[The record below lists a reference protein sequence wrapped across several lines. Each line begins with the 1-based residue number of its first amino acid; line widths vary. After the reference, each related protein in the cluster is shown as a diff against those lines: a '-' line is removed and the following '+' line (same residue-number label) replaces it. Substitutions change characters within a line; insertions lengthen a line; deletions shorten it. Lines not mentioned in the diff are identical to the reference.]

1 MSCASARSHRSIQIG
16 IRIVR
21 RSVLI
26 AHSSTGE
33 VGTELIPIS
42 DRMFSTGVNLTLSC
56 SSKQILC
63 LSNGHGEDLIT
74 GQIIQAMRQDQPQ
87 SKIKIA
93 AMPIVGSGNAYQKL
107 GVPMI
112 GPTQTLPSGGVFY
125 MNPFMLVRDLWSGLI
140 SLTWQQLRAVW
151 QYSRACDLLL
161 VTGDIVV
168 VAIAHLTG
176 RPYMVMLCAHSS
188 YYEGRVELGWLLW
201 RCLSSARC
209 LAVFTRDQRT
219 ATDLNQQGLTKAW
232 FAGTPVM
239 DALVPQGKDLK
250 LKPNWPMIALLPGS
264 RLPEARH
271 NLELMLHLAIAITQ
285 QIGEQAQFWAALVPN
300 LMTELAAIAQA
311 NGWQYQVD
319 QLTYALP
326 TGIVTIQVAAD
337 AFADIIQQSSLVIGM
352 TGTAIE
358 QAVGLGKPVIT
369 IPGLG
374 PAFTYRFAEAQMR
387 LLGPSIQVI
396 GDRPADAEILQQAA
410 QRVQATLAD
419 ATYLQAC
426 RQNGRERMGEPGGS
440 LAIANFLA
448 NYLAG
453 LTS

>member
-1 MSCASARSHRSIQIG
+1 
-16 IRIVR
+16 
-21 RSVLI
+21 
-26 AHSSTGE
+26 
-33 VGTELIPIS
+33 
-42 DRMFSTGVNLTLSC
+42 LSC
-56 SSKQILC
+56 PSKQILC

-74 GQIIQAMRQDQPQ
+74 GQIIRVLQQNQPQ
-87 SKIKIA
+87 INIA
-93 AMPIVGSGNAYQKL
+93 AMPIVGSGSAYRKL

-125 MNPFMLVRDLWSGLI
+125 MNPFMLLRDLWSGLL

-151 QYSRACDLLL
+151 QYSHDCDLLL

-168 VAIAHLTG
+168 VAIAHLTS

-209 LAVFTRDQRT
+209 LVVFTRDQRT
-219 ATDLNQQGLTKAW
+219 ATDLNQQGLAKAR
-232 FAGTPVM
+232 FVGTPVM

-250 LKPNWPMIALLPGS
+250 LNPSWPMIALLPGS
-264 RLPEARH
+264 RLPEARY
-271 NLELMLHLAIAITQ
+271 NLALMLRLAIAISE
-285 QIGEQAQFWAALVPN
+285 GKQAQFWAALVPDM
-300 LMTELAAIAQA
+300 LTELAAIAQV
-311 NGWQYQVD
+311 NGWQYEANH
-319 QLTYALP
+319 LTYALP
-326 TGIVTIQVAAD
+326 SGIVTIDFAVD
-337 AFADIIQQSSLVIGM
+337 AFADIVQQSSLVIGM

-387 LLGPSIQVI
+387 LLGSSIQVI

-410 QRVQATLAD
+410 QQVQATLAD
-419 ATYLQAC
+419 PTYLETC
-426 RQNGRERMGEPGGS
+426 RQNGRERMGQPGGS
-440 LAIANFLA
+440 VAIADFLA
-448 NYLAG
+448 DYLAG
-453 LTS
+453 LT

>member
-1 MSCASARSHRSIQIG
+1 MNLHRD
-16 IRIVR
+16 
-21 RSVLI
+21 
-26 AHSSTGE
+26 
-33 VGTELIPIS
+33 VGTVSAPTS
-42 DRMFSTGVNLTLSC
+42 DRMFSKGVNLALSC

-74 GQIIQAMRQDQPQ
+74 GQIIRALDQNQ
-87 SKIKIA
+87 LQINIA
-93 AMPIVGSGNAYQKL
+93 AMPIVGSGSAYRKL
-107 GVPMI
+107 DVPMI

-125 MNPFMLVRDLWSGLI
+125 MNPFMLLRDLWSGLI

-151 QYSRACDLLL
+151 QYSRRCDLLL

-176 RPYMVMLCAHSS
+176 CPYTVMLCAHSS

-219 ATDLNQQGLTKAW
+219 ATDLNQQGLAKAR
-232 FAGTPVM
+232 FVGTPVM
-239 DALVPQGKDLK
+239 DALISQGRDLK
-250 LKPNWPMIALLPGS
+250 LEPDWPMIALLPGS

-271 NLELMLHLAIAITQ
+271 NLELMLQLAIAITQ
-285 QIGEQAQFWAALVPN
+285 QIGEQAQFWAALVPD
-300 LMTELAAIAQA
+300 LITELAAIAQS
-311 NGWQYQVD
+311 NGWQYEPD

-326 TGIVTIQVAAD
+326 TGIVTIHFAVD
-337 AFADIIQQSSLVIGM
+337 AFAEIIQQSSLVIGM

-358 QAVGLGKPVIT
+358 QSVGLGKPVIT

-387 LLGPSIQVI
+387 LLGSSIQVI
-396 GDRPADAEILQQAA
+396 GDLPADAEILQQAA
-410 QRVQATLAD
+410 QRVQVTLAD
-419 ATYLQAC
+419 DAYLQAC
-426 RQNGRERMGEPGGS
+426 RQNGLERMGEPGGS
-440 LAIANFLA
+440 IAIAHFLA
-448 NYLAG
+448 DYLAG
-453 LTS
+453 LT